1 MVVQAVDMVKAVIKK
16 IVVVEVEAR
25 ADTDSKALVRE
36 DTVNKDTDRVVAM
49 GSKDSVRAAMDS
61 KDTARVVATDKEV
74 ATDSKDLARA
84 VATDSKDSDR
94 EVMVSK
100 DSDKEDMASKVS
112 VKEDRVDMAEGT
124 DTNTAMD
131 REDTKSTDTKKR
143 RFFKHMFQ

>member
-1 MVVQAVDMVKAVIKK
+1 
-16 IVVVEVEAR
+16 
-25 ADTDSKALVRE
+25 
-36 DTVNKDTDRVVAM
+36 
-49 GSKDSVRAAMDS
+49 MDS
-61 KDTARVVATDKEV
+61 KDTARE
-74 ATDSKDLARA
+74 

-112 VKEDRVDMAEGT
+112 VKEDRGDMAEDT
-124 DTNTAMD
+124 WVQSKSRNFWTMINFSRINRDTNTAMD